1 MNEEITLEQLLEG
14 RDNRAAFQRELLAR
28 YRLPL
33 VSFTVNLPGPVKCC
47 ERSERVHAAGV
58 AAIRDAL
65 AGHVAYWKLRDPVSG
80 PEGFFVCDLPAE
92 ELKRQLCALE
102 ESHPLGRLF
111 DLDVLRAPDVQVS
124 RAELGLPRRK
134 CLLCGR
140 DAAACARSRAHPLP
154 ALLARID
161 ALLAEFDAR

>member
-1 MNEEITLEQLLEG
+1 MVNLVKDGQPV
-14 RDNRAAFQRELLAR
+14 RMSKRAGTVVTMEDLVDVVGVDAARYALAR
-28 YRLPL
+28 SSADSTLD
-33 VSFTVNLPGPVKCC
+33 
-47 ERSERVHAAGV
+47 
-58 AAIRDAL
+58 I
-65 AGHVAYWKLRDPVSG
+65 
-80 PEGFFVCDLPAE
+80 
-92 ELKRQLCALE
+92 
-102 ESHPLGRLF
+102 